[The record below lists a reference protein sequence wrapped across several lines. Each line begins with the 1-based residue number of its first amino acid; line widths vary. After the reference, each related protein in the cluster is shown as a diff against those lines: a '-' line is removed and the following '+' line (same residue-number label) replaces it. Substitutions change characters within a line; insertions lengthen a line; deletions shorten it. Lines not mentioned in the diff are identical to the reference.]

1 VRLSHCTLR
10 VKVTD
15 LKRGFDLSGL
25 ISATG
30 YSINSAPDSIAL
42 VRVSNTAVNFGIVN
56 TSCHRYIHTPKAI
69 KERMNNGKANLSFIK
84 QSI

>member
-1 VRLSHCTLR
+1 MCGYLIALFGL
-10 VKVTD
+10 KLD

-30 YSINSAPDSIAL
+30 YSINSAPDSTAL
-42 VRVSNTAVNFGIVN
+42 VRASSTAINFGIVN
-56 TSCHRYIHTPKAI
+56 TSCHKYIDTPNAT
-69 KERMNNGKANLSFIK
+69 KERMNNGKANLSFIS